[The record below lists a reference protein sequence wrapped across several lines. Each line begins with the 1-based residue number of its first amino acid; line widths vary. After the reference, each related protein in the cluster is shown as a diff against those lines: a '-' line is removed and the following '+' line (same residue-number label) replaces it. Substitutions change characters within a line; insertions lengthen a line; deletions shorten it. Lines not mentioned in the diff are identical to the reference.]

1 MAIIL
6 EGEWNLFHLTRYGS
20 PGRTGGAN
28 ANWCFAYVTTT
39 DFSMSSILNT
49 FFESTEL
56 LLSKVGIIIT
66 ETMMSASLI
75 LFGQESF
82 LWHGV
87 MILTVAWD
95 ATELRSNSKL
105 QNYKPRVS
113 TYFFSL
119 RSGDFLVNDLI
130 CGPFKY
136 WPTLIA

>member
-105 QNYKPRVS
+105 QNYKPRNI
-113 TYFFSL
+113 YL
-119 RSGDFLVNDLI
+119 FLVYGADIFPSVISFVGPLNIDL
-130 CGPFKY
+130 P
-136 WPTLIA
+136 